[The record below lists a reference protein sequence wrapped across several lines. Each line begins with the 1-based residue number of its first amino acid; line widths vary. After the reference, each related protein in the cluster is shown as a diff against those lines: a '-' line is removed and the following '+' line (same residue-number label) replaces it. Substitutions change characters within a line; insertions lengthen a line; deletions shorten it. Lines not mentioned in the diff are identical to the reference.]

1 MAIAQSSF
9 LSGNLITIVRL
20 CACVRGK
27 DIQGRGMGHFL
38 FSEFLK
44 EARCSAVFENSL
56 KLNGLNNTIF
66 FFNLVTQL

>member
-9 LSGNLITIVRL
+9 LSGKLITIVRL
-20 CACVRGK
+20 CGVCACVRGK

-44 EARCSAVFENSL
+44 EEEVQCSV
-56 KLNGLNNTIF
+56 
-66 FFNLVTQL
+66 

>member
-44 EARCSAVFENSL
+44 EEEVQCSV
-56 KLNGLNNTIF
+56 
-66 FFNLVTQL
+66 